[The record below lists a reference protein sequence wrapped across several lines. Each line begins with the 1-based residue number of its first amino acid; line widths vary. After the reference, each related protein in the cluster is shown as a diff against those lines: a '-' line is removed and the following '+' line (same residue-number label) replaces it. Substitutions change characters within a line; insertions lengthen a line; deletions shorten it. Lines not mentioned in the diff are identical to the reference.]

1 MSVHSQE
8 EANQIYS
15 GGQDA
20 WDTLMG
26 GPRKWNR
33 IRPVVLRRDQIS
45 DALLLQLAHGDAALK
60 QDYVGVLEE
69 EAVRAVREAAYAL
82 RCWASVNGR
91 RDLVL
96 TAVQRIEQM
105 VQEQP

>member
-8 EANQIYS
+8 EANRIYH

-20 WDTLMG
+20 FDTLMG

-33 IRPVVLRRDQIS
+33 IHPEPLRRDSLS
-45 DALLLQLAHGDAALK
+45 DALLLQLAHGDYRVK
-60 QDYVGVLEE
+60 QDYIALLEE

-91 RDLVL
+91 HDL
-96 TAVQRIEQM
+96 TMSAVQRIEQM
-105 VQEQP
+105 VQGQP

>member
-8 EANQIYS
+8 EANRVYS

-20 WDTLMG
+20 WETLMG
-26 GPRKWNR
+26 GPRKWGR